1 MDQLNFQCV
10 IQGHYQDLKKKNA
23 PIKIIYVDVILYK
36 FITRGLFGK
45 LILKKI
51 NNRILTSN

>member
-10 IQGHYQDLKKKNA
+10 IQGHYQDLKKKYV

-45 LILKKI
+45 LILKK
-51 NNRILTSN
+51 LTIEF